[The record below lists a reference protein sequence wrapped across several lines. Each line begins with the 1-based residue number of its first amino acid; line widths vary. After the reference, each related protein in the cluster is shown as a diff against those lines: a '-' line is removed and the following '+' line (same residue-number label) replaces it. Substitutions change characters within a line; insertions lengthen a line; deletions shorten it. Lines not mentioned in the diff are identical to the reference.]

1 MRKLHFVRPVSFS
14 PRLPSSVST
23 STVSLRSLR
32 YGYLFLFRFTR
43 PPSQLVSPPMA
54 APAVP
59 QHGPSRPKATNTR
72 DGARQGLV
80 RPYSGNLAGNMHR
93 GARIDPR
100 FAFLW

>member
-32 YGYLFLFRFTR
+32 YGYLFLFPVHTPSQPASVASNGGPGR
-43 PPSQLVSPPMA
+43 PPAWAKSA
-54 APAVP
+54 E
-59 QHGPSRPKATNTR
+59 GNTR

-100 FAFLW
+100 FAFL